1 MRSSFL
7 LRAAYS
13 PAVEMM
19 GVVGVAAALGFA
31 GAAIAK
37 GALTGETL
45 LSFLAALMLNLR
57 YLRPFSVG
65 PARATATR
73 QGPLVVV
80 DLEDAGSG
88 KLGAVATVR
97 LDHDADHHADNDAGQ
112 YA

>member
-1 MRSSFL
+1 VELPHLPDGLNASGAIQGGL
-7 LRAAYS
+7 VAV
-13 PAVEMM
+13 AVEEA
-19 GVVGVAAALGFA
+19 VGSLA
-31 GAAIAK
+31 GPEARV
-37 GALTGETL
+37 G
-45 LSFLAALMLNLR
+45 MLNLR